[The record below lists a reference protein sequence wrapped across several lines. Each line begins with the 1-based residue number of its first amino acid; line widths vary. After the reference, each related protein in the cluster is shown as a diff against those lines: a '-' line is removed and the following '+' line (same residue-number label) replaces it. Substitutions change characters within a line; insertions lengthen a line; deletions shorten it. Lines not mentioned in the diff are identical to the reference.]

1 MSETLT
7 FDPTPP
13 AEVIASQEADMAES
27 LAIGEELMAQQEG
40 LLAGKYKNAQ
50 ELEQAYV
57 ELQRKLGSR
66 DDDEQEQE
74 YEEQAGEEDTQQEY
88 EDEESDDPTID
99 FLYDVDQE
107 YQTNGELSEETLEKF
122 SQMSSRELVDAYFR
136 YQQQYGSQPQQQQ
149 SQGVE
154 LSAAEINSIKN
165 SVGGEA
171 AYQQLTSWAAQNFTP
186 AEVEAFD
193 SVVESGNTAAI
204 NLALQAL
211 YYRYTDAMGY
221 EGETLQGKPARSMDS
236 FRSQAELVRAMSDP
250 RYDTDPA
257 YRQDVMERLERSDL
271 EF

>member
-57 ELQRKLGSR
+57 ELQRKLGSKE
-66 DDDEQEQE
+66 DDSEPEATDEGYDEEDQVEDEQ
-74 YEEQAGEEDTQQEY
+74 
-88 EDEESDDPTID
+88 EESDDPTID

-107 YQTNGELSEETLEKF
+107 YQANGELSAETLEKF
-122 SQMSSRELVDAYFR
+122 SQMSSRDLVDAYFR
-136 YQQQYGSQPQQQQ
+136 YQEQLGPQQQQ

-154 LSAAEINSIKN
+154 LSPTEINSIKN

-171 AYQQLTSWAAQNFTP
+171 AYQQLTSWAAENFTP

-250 RYDTDPA
+250 RYDSDPA
-257 YRQDVMERLERSDL
+257 YRQDVMDRLERSDL
-271 EF
+271 DF

>member
-57 ELQRKLGSR
+57 ELQRKLGSNTE
-66 DDDEQEQE
+66 DT
-74 YEEQAGEEDTQQEY
+74 EDTQASEEVDG
-88 EDEESDDPTID
+88 EDEPVEEDDREESDDPAID
-99 FLYDVDQE
+99 FLYDVDAE
-107 YQTNGELSEETLEKF
+107 YSENGKLSEETLEKF
-122 SQMSSRELVDAYFR
+122 SQMSSRELVNAYLR
-136 YQQQYGSQPQQQQ
+136 YQELNGGNQQQQ
-149 SQGVE
+149 SQSVE
-154 LSAAEINSIKN
+154 LSTAEINSIKN

-171 AYQQLTSWAAQNFTP
+171 AYQQLTTWASENFTP
-186 AEVEAFD
+186 AEVQAFD

-221 EGETLQGKPARSMDS
+221 EGETLQGKPARSMDT
-236 FRSQAELVRAMSDP
+236 FRSQAELVRAMNDP
-250 RYDTDPA
+250 RYDADPA
-257 YRQDVMERLERSDL
+257 YRQDVMDKLERSDID
-271 EF
+271 F

>member
-57 ELQRKLGSR
+57 ELQRKLGSKE
-66 DDDEQEQE
+66 DDSESEATDEGYDEEDQVDDEQ
-74 YEEQAGEEDTQQEY
+74 
-88 EDEESDDPTID
+88 EESDDPAID

-107 YQTNGELSEETLEKF
+107 YQANGELSAETLEKF

-136 YQQQYGSQPQQQQ
+136 YQQQLGPQQQQ

-154 LSAAEINSIKN
+154 LSPTEINSIKN

-171 AYQQLTSWAAQNFTP
+171 AYQQLTSWAAENFTP

-221 EGETLQGKPARSMDS
+221 EGETLQGKPARSMDT

-250 RYDTDPA
+250 RYDSDPA
-257 YRQDVMERLERSDL
+257 YRQDVMDKLERSDL
-271 EF
+271 DF

>member
-57 ELQRKLGSR
+57 ELQRKLGSKE
-66 DDDEQEQE
+66 DASESEATDEGYDEEDQVDDEQ
-74 YEEQAGEEDTQQEY
+74 
-88 EDEESDDPTID
+88 EESDDPAID

-107 YQTNGELSEETLEKF
+107 YQANGELSAETLEKF

-136 YQQQYGSQPQQQQ
+136 YQQQLGPQQQQ

-154 LSAAEINSIKN
+154 LSPTEINSIKN

-171 AYQQLTSWAAQNFTP
+171 AYQQLTSWAAENFTP

-221 EGETLQGKPARSMDS
+221 EGETLQGKPARSMDT

-250 RYDTDPA
+250 RYDSDPA
-257 YRQDVMERLERSDL
+257 YRQDVMDKLDRSDL
-271 EF
+271 DF

>member
-57 ELQRKLGSR
+57 ELQRKLGSKE
-66 DDDEQEQE
+66 DDSEAEATDEGYDEEDQVEDEQ
-74 YEEQAGEEDTQQEY
+74 
-88 EDEESDDPTID
+88 EESDDPTID

-107 YQTNGELSEETLEKF
+107 YQANGELSAETLEKF

-136 YQQQYGSQPQQQQ
+136 YQEQLGPQQQQ

-154 LSAAEINSIKN
+154 LSPTEINSIKN

-171 AYQQLTSWAAQNFTP
+171 AYQQLTSWAAENFTP

-250 RYDTDPA
+250 RYDSDPA
-257 YRQDVMERLERSDL
+257 YRQDVMDRLERSDL
-271 EF
+271 DF